1 MNLEEEEVGGSL
13 VILKVMHFY
22 FCTVYF
28 NITQS
33 SRESSMTRMV
43 YMLHVKDVN
52 VGISISVHVCVAI
65 T

>member
-1 MNLEEEEVGGSL
+1 MGGSL
-13 VILKVMHFY
+13 VILKVMRSY

-43 YMLHVKDVN
+43 YMLNVKDVN
-52 VGISISVHVCVAI
+52 VGLAFMHECVAVM
-65 T
+65 